1 LFLVNQNHV
10 LWGYSR
16 FFVANTSEIGGKVK
30 KREDLLGWEWWA
42 GHQLSSVDSGGP
54 AVAPLRAGL
63 RFAAAPLR
71 RTEFFGWKGRPVSER
86 FGSMSMDTELQKHYA
101 LLLGIGSPW
110 EVKTV
115 ELKLQEKKVEIELSW
130 QWGQSAKCPECGRAC
145 SIHDSAPERT
155 WRHLDTMQFATLIRA
170 RTPRSDCPE
179 HGVKTMQVPWAEPQG
194 RFTLLF
200 ERFAVDVLMA
210 SASVS
215 QACALLGIGWETAH
229 EIMRR
234 AVERGLERRQLQALK
249 HLGMDEKSF
258 GRGQSYITLLTD
270 LEQARVIDV
279 VEDRTTEA
287 AEELWQT
294 LSPEQKQAVEAV
306 AVDMWEP
313 FIRTIEKEVPEAD
326 IVHDKFHVSKY
337 LGEAVDKVRR
347 QEHKE
352 LMAQGDETLKG
363 SRQLWLYNPEN
374 FSPEQRQEFGPL
386 KDLHLKVARAWA
398 AKELFSKFWEYQEEG
413 WARRFF
419 KDWFGWVSRSR
430 LKPVVE
436 VAQMLKRHLENLLT
450 YLKHHITNAVTEG
463 LNSKIQ
469 SIKSNARGFRNFRNY
484 RTRILFFCG
493 KLDLYPL

>member
-1 LFLVNQNHV
+1 V
-10 LWGYSR
+10 
-16 FFVANTSEIGGKVK
+16 IGGFDFMVGLVGM
-30 KREDLLGWEWWA
+30 RSCQRSA
-42 GHQLSSVDSGGP
+42 PDS
-54 AVAPLRAGL
+54 ATLCC
-63 RFAAAPLR
+63 AAPGR
-71 RTEFFGWKGRPVSER
+71 CFGLAGNALT
-86 FGSMSMDTELQKHYA
+86 GSLEGMSIDNELQKHYA

-115 ELKLQEKKVEIELSW
+115 ALKLEEKQVAIELGW
-130 QWGQSAKCPECGRAC
+130 QWGSSATCPECGREC

-155 WRHLDTMQFATLIRA
+155 WRHLDTMQFETLIRA
-170 RTPRSDCPE
+170 RVPRADCPT
-179 HGVKTMQVPWAEPQG
+179 HGVKTMRVPWAAPQG

-200 ERFAVDVLMA
+200 ERFAVDVLLA
-210 SASVS
+210 CASVS
-215 QACALLGIGWETAH
+215 QACELLGLGWEAAH

-234 AVERGLERRQLQALK
+234 AVGRGLERRELDQLK
-249 HLGMDEKSF
+249 YLGMDEKSF
-258 GRGQSYITLLTD
+258 KRGHSYITLLSD
-270 LEQARVIDV
+270 LEQSRVLDV
-279 VEDRTTEA
+279 VEERTAEA
-287 AEELWQT
+287 AEQLWAALT
-294 LSPEQKQAVEAV
+294 PEQKQSVEAV

-313 FIRTIEKEVPEAD
+313 FIQSIQQEVPEAD

-352 LMAQGDETLKG
+352 LLAQGDETLKG
-363 SRQLWLYNPEN
+363 TRQLWLYNPQN
-374 FSPEQRQEFGPL
+374 FSPGQRAEFAGL
-386 KDLHLKVARAWA
+386 KDQQLKVARAWA
-398 AKELFSKFWEYQEEG
+398 AKELFSRFWMYQEEG

-430 LKPVVE
+430 LKPMRD
-436 VAQMLKRHLENLLT
+436 VAWLLKRHLDHLLT

-469 SIKSNARGFRNFRNY
+469 SIKSAARGFRNFKNY

>member
-1 LFLVNQNHV
+1 
-10 LWGYSR
+10 
-16 FFVANTSEIGGKVK
+16 
-30 KREDLLGWEWWA
+30 
-42 GHQLSSVDSGGP
+42 
-54 AVAPLRAGL
+54 
-63 RFAAAPLR
+63 
-71 RTEFFGWKGRPVSER
+71 
-86 FGSMSMDTELQKHYA
+86 
-101 LLLGIGSPW
+101 
-110 EVKTV
+110 V
-115 ELKLQEKKVEIELSW
+115 ELKLAEKKVEIGLGW
-130 QWGQSAKCPECGRAC
+130 QWGAAAKCPECGREC
-145 SIHDSAPERT
+145 SIHDCAPERT
-155 WRHLDTMQFATLIRA
+155 WRHLDTMQFTTLIRA

-179 HGVKTMQVPWAEPQG
+179 HGVKTMSVPWAAPQG

-200 ERFAVDVLMA
+200 ERFAVEVLLA
-210 SASVS
+210 SATVS
-215 QACALLGIGWETAH
+215 QACELLGLSWDTAQ
-229 EIMRR
+229 EVMRR
-234 AVERGLERRQLQALK
+234 AVERGLERRQLEALK

-258 GRGQSYITLLTD
+258 RRGQSYITLLTD
-270 LEQARVIDV
+270 LEESRVLDV
-279 VEDRTTEA
+279 VEERTAQAADR
-287 AEELWQT
+287 LWET

-313 FIRTIEKEVPEAD
+313 FIQTIQKQVPDAD

-363 SRQLWLYNPEN
+363 TRQLWLYNPQN
-374 FSPEQRQEFGPL
+374 FSPDQAEEFCAL
-386 KDLHLKVARAWA
+386 KDLQLKVARAWA
-398 AKELFSKFWEYQEEG
+398 AKELFSKFWEYQQEG

-469 SIKSNARGFRNFRNY
+469 SLKSAARGFRSFRNY
-484 RTRILFFCG
+484 RIRILFFCG
-493 KLDLYPL
+493 KLNLYPL

>member
-1 LFLVNQNHV
+1 M
-10 LWGYSR
+10 S
-16 FFVANTSEIGGKVK
+16 I
-30 KREDLLGWEWWA
+30 
-42 GHQLSSVDSGGP
+42 DS
-54 AVAPLRAGL
+54 
-63 RFAAAPLR
+63 
-71 RTEFFGWKGRPVSER
+71 
-86 FGSMSMDTELQKHYA
+86 ELQKHYA

-110 EVKTV
+110 AVKGV
-115 ELKLQEKKVEIELSW
+115 DLKLEEKKVEIELGW
-130 QWGQSAKCPECGRAC
+130 QWGVAAKCPECGREC
-145 SIHDSAPERT
+145 SIHDCAPERT
-155 WRHLDTMQFATLIRA
+155 WRHLDTMQFTTLIRA

-179 HGVKTMQVPWAEPQG
+179 HGVKTMQVPWAAPQG

-200 ERFAVDVLMA
+200 ERFAVEVLLA

-215 QACALLGIGWETAH
+215 QACALLGIGWDTAQ

-234 AVERGLERRQLQALK
+234 AVKRGLERRQLERLK
-249 HLGMDEKSF
+249 YLGMDEKSF
-258 GRGQSYITLLTD
+258 RRGQSYITLLTD
-270 LEQARVIDV
+270 LEESRVLEV
-279 VEDRTTEA
+279 VEERTAEA
-287 AEELWQT
+287 AGQLWDT

-313 FIRTIEKEVPEAD
+313 FIQTIQTQVPEAD

-352 LMAQGDETLKG
+352 LLAQGDETLTG
-363 SRQLWLYNPEN
+363 TRQLWLYNPQN
-374 FSPEQRQEFGPL
+374 FSPEQAEEFSAL

-398 AKELFSKFWEYQEEG
+398 AKELFSKFWEYQQEG

-450 YLKHHITNAVTEG
+450 YLRHHITNAVTEG

-469 SIKSNARGFRNFRNY
+469 SLKSAARGFRNFQNY
-484 RTRILFFCG
+484 RIRILFFCG
-493 KLDLYPL
+493 KLNLYPL

>member
-1 LFLVNQNHV
+1 
-10 LWGYSR
+10 
-16 FFVANTSEIGGKVK
+16 
-30 KREDLLGWEWWA
+30 
-42 GHQLSSVDSGGP
+42 
-54 AVAPLRAGL
+54 
-63 RFAAAPLR
+63 
-71 RTEFFGWKGRPVSER
+71 
-86 FGSMSMDTELQKHYA
+86 
-101 LLLGIGSPW
+101 
-110 EVKTV
+110 
-115 ELKLQEKKVEIELSW
+115 
-130 QWGQSAKCPECGRAC
+130 
-145 SIHDSAPERT
+145 
-155 WRHLDTMQFATLIRA
+155 
-170 RTPRSDCPE
+170 
-179 HGVKTMQVPWAEPQG
+179 VPWAEPQG

-200 ERFAVDVLMA
+200 ERFAVEVLLA

-215 QACALLGIGWETAH
+215 QACELLGIGWDTAQ
-229 EIMRR
+229 EMMRR
-234 AVERGLERRQLQALK
+234 AVERGLDRRQLEGLK

-270 LEQARVIDV
+270 LDRSRVLDV
-279 VEDRTTEA
+279 VEERTAEA
-287 AEELWQT
+287 AEQLWQT

-313 FIRTIEKEVPEAD
+313 FIQTTQAQVPDAD

-363 SRQLWLYNPEN
+363 TRQLWLYNPEN
-374 FSPEQRQEFGPL
+374 FSPDQAQEFAAL

-398 AKELFSKFWEYQEEG
+398 AKELFTKFWEYQEEG

-430 LKPVVE
+430 LKPVIE
-436 VAQMLKRHLENLLT
+436 VAQMLKRHLNHLLT
-450 YLKHHITNAVTEG
+450 YLRHHITNAVTEG

-469 SIKSNARGFRNFRNY
+469 SIKSAARGFRSFRNY
-484 RTRILFFCG
+484 RIRILFFCG

>member
-1 LFLVNQNHV
+1 MNFGWGLAGLAQPVVGVDNH
-10 LWGYSR
+10 R
-16 FFVANTSEIGGKVK
+16 FAPDFAT
-30 KREDLLGWEWWA
+30 L
-42 GHQLSSVDSGGP
+42 
-54 AVAPLRAGL
+54 PLRSAGRGFWIGL
-63 RFAAAPLR
+63 GGD
-71 RTEFFGWKGRPVSER
+71 GWQALG
-86 FGSMSMDTELQKHYA
+86 MSMDNELQKHYA

-115 ELKLQEKKVEIELSW
+115 ELKLAEKKVEIELGW
-130 QWGQSAKCPECGRAC
+130 QWGSAAKCPECGREC

-155 WRHLDTMQFATLIRA
+155 WRHLDTMQFTTLIRA
-170 RTPRSDCPE
+170 RTPRADCPE
-179 HGVKTMQVPWAEPQG
+179 HGVKTMLVPWAAPQG

-200 ERFAVDVLMA
+200 ERFAVDVLLA
-210 SASVS
+210 CASVS
-215 QACALLGIGWETAH
+215 QACELLGLGWEAAH

-234 AVERGLERRQLQALK
+234 AVERGLERRELDQLK

-258 GRGQSYITLLTD
+258 KRGHSYITLLSD
-270 LEQARVIDV
+270 LEQSRVLDV
-279 VEDRTTEA
+279 VEERTTEA
-287 AEELWQT
+287 AGQLWAT
-294 LSPEQKQAVEAV
+294 LTPEQKQSVEAV

-313 FIRTIEKEVPEAD
+313 FIQSIQREVPKAD

-352 LMAQGDETLKG
+352 LLAQNDETLKG
-363 SRQLWLYNPEN
+363 TRQLWLYNPQN
-374 FSPEQRQEFGPL
+374 FSPEQRAEFAKL
-386 KDLHLKVARAWA
+386 KDQQLKVARAWA
-398 AKELFSKFWEYQEEG
+398 AKELFSRFWTYQEKG

-419 KDWFGWVSRSR
+419 QDWYGWVSRSR
-430 LKPVVE
+430 LKPMAD
-436 VAQMLKRHLENLLT
+436 VAGLLKRHLENLLT

-469 SIKSNARGFRNFRNY
+469 SMKSAARGFRNFKNY

>member
-1 LFLVNQNHV
+1 
-10 LWGYSR
+10 
-16 FFVANTSEIGGKVK
+16 
-30 KREDLLGWEWWA
+30 
-42 GHQLSSVDSGGP
+42 
-54 AVAPLRAGL
+54 
-63 RFAAAPLR
+63 
-71 RTEFFGWKGRPVSER
+71 
-86 FGSMSMDTELQKHYA
+86 MDTVLQQHYA

-115 ELKLQEKKVEIELSW
+115 ELKLEQKQVEIELGW
-130 QWGQSAKCPECGRAC
+130 HWGAAAKCPECAREC
-145 SIHDSAPERT
+145 SIHDCAPERT
-155 WRHLDTMQFATLIRA
+155 WRHLDTMQFTTLVRA
-170 RTPRSDCPE
+170 RAPRANCPE
-179 HGVKTMQVPWAEPQG
+179 HGVKTMPVPWAAPQG

-200 ERFAVDVLMA
+200 ERFAVEVLLA
-210 SASVS
+210 SATVS
-215 QACALLGIGWETAH
+215 QGCQLLGIGWETAH
-229 EIMRR
+229 EFMRR
-234 AVERGLERRQLQALK
+234 AVERGLERRQLEGLR

-270 LEQARVIDV
+270 LEQSRVLDV
-279 VEDRTTEA
+279 VEERTIEA
-287 AEELWQT
+287 AGRLWQT
-294 LSPEQKQAVEAV
+294 LTPEQKQGVEAV

-313 FIRTIEKEVPEAD
+313 FIQTIEREVPEAD

-347 QEHKE
+347 QEHKD

-374 FSPEQRQEFGPL
+374 FSEEQRSEFAAL
-386 KDLHLKVARAWA
+386 KDLNLKVARAWA
-398 AKELFSKFWEYQEEG
+398 AKELFTQFWEYQAEG

-430 LKPVVE
+430 LQPVIE
-436 VAQMLKRHLENLLT
+436 VAQMLKRHLDNLLT

-469 SIKSNARGFRNFRNY
+469 AIKSAARGFRSFHNY
-484 RTRILFFCG
+484 RIRILFFCG

>member
-1 LFLVNQNHV
+1 M
-10 LWGYSR
+10 
-16 FFVANTSEIGGKVK
+16 
-30 KREDLLGWEWWA
+30 
-42 GHQLSSVDSGGP
+42 DS
-54 AVAPLRAGL
+54 
-63 RFAAAPLR
+63 
-71 RTEFFGWKGRPVSER
+71 
-86 FGSMSMDTELQKHYA
+86 ELQKHYA

-110 EVKTV
+110 EVRTV
-115 ELKLQEKKVEIELSW
+115 ELKLAEKKVEIELGW
-130 QWGQSAKCPECGRAC
+130 QWGAAAKCPECGREC
-145 SIHDSAPERT
+145 SIHDCASERT
-155 WRHLDTMQFATLIRA
+155 WRHLDTMQFTTLIRA

-179 HGVKTMQVPWAEPQG
+179 HGVKTMSVPWAASQG

-200 ERFAVDVLMA
+200 ERFAVEVLLA

-215 QACALLGIGWETAH
+215 QACELLGLGWDTAQ

-234 AVERGLERRQLQALK
+234 AVERGLERRQLEDLK

-258 GRGQSYITLLTD
+258 KRGQSYITLLTD
-270 LEQARVIDV
+270 LDESRVLDV
-279 VEDRTTEA
+279 VEERTAEA
-287 AEELWQT
+287 ADQLWET

-313 FIRTIEKEVPEAD
+313 FIQTIRKQVPDAD

-363 SRQLWLYNPEN
+363 TRQLWLYNPQN
-374 FSPEQRQEFGPL
+374 FSPDQAEEFSAL
-386 KDLHLKVARAWA
+386 KDLQLKVARAWA

-436 VAQMLKRHLENLLT
+436 VAQMLKRHLNNLLT

-469 SIKSNARGFRNFRNY
+469 SLKAAARGFRNFRNY
-484 RTRILFFCG
+484 RIRILFFCG
-493 KLDLYPL
+493 KLNLYPL